1 MSLHLLPLD
10 LDDTFRQDFQAYL
23 DQLHTPLDG
32 MWEQGLIAPAAHW
45 RLSWR
50 GEDTGFAVINEER
63 CLLLWYLRPA
73 FLPEGEAILA
83 ALVREARLRV
93 AYVST
98 GDPGVLGLLLRT
110 QRRLRIHTY
119 LFAPHQPVDISPA
132 IDGPLRWEE
141 AAMAGLPSAVQFCH
155 RHTGSA
161 TQWLEQYLRRLIE
174 RRELFFLYQKNELL
188 VTGECRLSDSQP
200 AFADLGMI
208 VARAYRRRS
217 LGAYML
223 LRLRARAEEQ
233 GRTPICSCEATNTAS
248 YFAIKKAGFVSRYQ
262 ILALTL

>member
-10 LDDTFRQDFQAYL
+10 LNDAFRQDYQAYL

-32 MWEQGLIAPAAHW
+32 MWEQGLIAPAGHW
-45 RLSWR
+45 QLDWR
-50 GEDTGFAVINEER
+50 GERTGFAVINDER

-98 GDPGVLGLLLRT
+98 GDPGAMGFLLRA

-119 LFAPHQPVDISPA
+119 LFAPHHPVRISPTL
-132 IDGPLRWEE
+132 DGPLRWEE
-141 AAMAGLPSAVQFCH
+141 ATLAALTTAVQFCH

-161 TQWLEQYLRRLIE
+161 TQWLEQYLARLIK
-174 RRELFFLYQKNELL
+174 RQELFFLYRENELL
-188 VTGECRLSDSQP
+188 ATGECRLSDSQP
-200 AFADLGMI
+200 AYADLGMI
-208 VARAYRRRS
+208 VARPYRRRS

-223 LRLRARAEEQ
+223 MRLQEQ
-233 GRTPICSCEATNTAS
+233 AQAQRRTPICSCEATNTGS
-248 YFAIKKAGFVSRYQ
+248 YYAIKKAGFVSHYQ
-262 ILALTL
+262 MLALTL